1 MAARRS
7 YVDVFLKKQINPHFL
22 FNVLNNIGILAADE
36 PFEASAMLAELRR
49 LIEYQLRHA
58 SDSETTVESCRRD
71 RVGGL
76 GIANTLRRLELFYGL
91 EFSYLSRASASVYS
105 VVLRIPCLR
114 T

>member
-49 LIEYQLRHA
+49 HIEYQLRHA
-58 SDSETTVESCRRD
+58 SDSETTVESCRSD
-71 RVGGL
+71 KAGGL
-76 GIANTLRRLELFYGL
+76 GLANTLRRLELLYGS
-91 EFSYLSRASASVYS
+91 EFSYQSRASASAYS
-105 VVLRIPCLR
+105 VVLRLPCLR